1 MTKVG
6 FIGLGNVG
14 AKLAGTLQRNEVD
27 LWVHDI
33 EPAQAAPFLARGRG
47 LGRQPRRH
55 GPASGCGHYL
65 FAVPQSQRNRDG
77 GGKRGSAGVVRGQNL
92 DRDEYDG

>member
-14 AKLAGTLQRNEVD
+14 AKLAATLQRNQVD

-33 EPAQAAPFLARGRG
+33 DPAQAAPFLAQGAACADNPAEMARQVDVVDLLAIAQSLCNGDG
-47 LGRQPRRH
+47 GRQRH
-55 GPASGCGHYL
+55 SSGL
-65 FAVPQSQRNRDG
+65 VSRQD
-77 GGKRGSAGVVRGQNL
+77 L
-92 DRDEYDG
+92 DRDEYNR

>member
-27 LWVHDI
+27 LWVYDI
-33 EPAQAAPFLARGRG
+33 EPAQAAPFLAQGAAWADSPPTWPGKWMWSLPVCRPPKPA
-47 LGRQPRRH
+47 QP
-55 GPASGCGHYL
+55 
-65 FAVPQSQRNRDG
+65 
-77 GGKRGSAGVVRGQNL
+77 
-92 DRDEYDG
+92 